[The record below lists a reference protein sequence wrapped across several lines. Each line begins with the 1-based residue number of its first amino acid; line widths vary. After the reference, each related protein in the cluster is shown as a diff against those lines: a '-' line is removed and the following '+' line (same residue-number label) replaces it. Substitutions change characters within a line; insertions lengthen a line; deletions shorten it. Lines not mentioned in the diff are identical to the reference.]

1 MINFQYFRSEKNKDN
16 RKTDKNPNGKII
28 AFPGGKY
35 SIMALSIDE
44 KDIKKFIVVGDRVLI
59 KPKSDQQRTKSGL
72 YLPPGVTENEK
83 IHSGYVV
90 KVGPGYPIPA
100 ITEVDEPWKSKDDVR
115 YVPLQ
120 PKEGDVAVYLQKNGW
135 EIEFNN
141 EKYII
146 IPHSA
151 ILLLIRD
158 EGLFE

>member
-1 MINFQYFRSEKNKDN
+1 MAIN
-16 RKTDKNPNGKII
+16 
-28 AFPGGKY
+28 
-35 SIMALSIDE
+35 IDE
-44 KDIKKFIVVGDRVLI
+44 EDIKKFIVVGDRVLI
-59 KPKSDQQRTKSGL
+59 KPKSNQQRTKSGL

-100 ITEVDEPWKSKDDVR
+100 VNEVDEPWKSGDDVK

-120 PKEGDVAVYLQKNGW
+120 PKEGDIAVYLQKNVW
-135 EIEFNN
+135 EIEFKN

-158 EGLFE
+158 EGLFD